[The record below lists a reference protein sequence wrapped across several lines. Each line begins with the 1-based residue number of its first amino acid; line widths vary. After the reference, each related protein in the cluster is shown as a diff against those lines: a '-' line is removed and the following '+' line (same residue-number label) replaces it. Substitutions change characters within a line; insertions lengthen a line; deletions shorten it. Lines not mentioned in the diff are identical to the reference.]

1 MESVILVIH
10 LIVAL
15 AIILLVLLQRSEGGG
30 LGIGG
35 GSGGLGNLATAHGT
49 ANMLTR
55 ATAIAAACFFVT
67 SLMLGILASKG
78 DGTRSVIDAL
88 DEPTVPIAAD
98 VDATNEEVV
107 DPQVPISE

>member
-55 ATAIAAACFFVT
+55 ATAIAAACFFMT
-67 SLMLGILASKG
+67 SLFLGILASKG
-78 DGTRSVIDAL
+78 DGTQSVLDAL
-88 DEPTVPIAAD
+88 DAPIAGISAEKD
-98 VDATNEEVV
+98 VTEEIVN
-107 DPQVPISE
+107 PQVPISE